1 MFVAM
6 PCFHTAL
13 MERHDQHACP
23 LQANTFP
30 LVSIKLPFVAVTRG
44 LPQCHPRQTQDMGMQ
59 QNEKRITHWC

>member
-1 MFVAM
+1 
-6 PCFHTAL
+6 
-13 MERHDQHACP
+13 MERHNQHACP

-59 QNEKRITHWC
+59 QHEKRITYWC